1 MRPWKL
7 KSVEKQKKIPVI
19 LSKIVHSDN
28 IYFLEYRHFVK
39 KVILVMLNTL
49 YL

>member
-7 KSVEKQKKIPVI
+7 KSVRNKEDSHN
-19 LSKIVHSDN
+19 LSTIIHSEN
-28 IYFLEYRHFVK
+28 IYFLEYRHFVE